1 MSTLLYILAA
11 TSLISILALIGIL
24 TLSFK
29 QKLLDKIIIIL
40 VALSAGALMGGA
52 FLHLIPEAIEKFSLE
67 STFLFVILGFILFF
81 LIEKILHWRHCHEE
95 HCQIHSFAYINLFG
109 DSVHN
114 FIDGLIIAAS
124 FVASIPLG
132 ITTTL
137 AVALHELPQEIG
149 DFGVLVYAGFKRSK
163 ALLMNFLTAITAVL
177 GGLIGFYLSSYAES
191 FMMFLLPFAAGGF
204 LYISASDLVPEL
216 RKELNMKKFSLIFIT
231 FLVGIAIM
239 YLV

>member
-1 MSTLLYILAA
+1 M
-11 TSLISILALIGIL
+11 
-24 TLSFK
+24 
-29 QKLLDKIIIIL
+29 
-40 VALSAGALMGGA
+40 
-52 FLHLIPEAIEKFSLE
+52 
-67 STFLFVILGFILFF
+67 ILGFILFF